1 MVSMQMS
8 GYFDN
13 AATTVMSQSALQTY
27 VETARSYPA
36 NPSSSHSEGRRA
48 AALLSQSRER
58 VASLLKTESEHIT
71 FTAGATEANDIIL
84 SSLLWRPQSGQ
95 VVFSGIEHSSIL
107 QWNQLLAHLGW
118 TVTTVAAPSGFIEP
132 QQLAAAL
139 TAKTRLVSVML
150 VNNTVG
156 TIQDIGAIRSA
167 VRRFESESG
176 QPPIHIHSDATQ
188 ALGKI
193 DVDLAH
199 LGVDSAS
206 FSAHKFHGPRGVG
219 ILYNTKASTQSLSRG
234 GGQERGLRAGTENL
248 PAIAAMVTALEE
260 AIGALEENRRTVTA
274 LNTLLRFRLREL
286 PIITPEE
293 QSSPYILTIAIPS
306 LPSEVG
312 ERMLSDR
319 GFSVSAGSA
328 CSHNV
333 RQKGAM
339 VHNAMRLDS
348 RLAESSLRISLSP
361 DNTTEE
367 CEALAEAILTIHRN
381 HR

>member
-1 MVSMQMS
+1 
-8 GYFDN
+8 
-13 AATTVMSQSALQTY
+13 
-27 VETARSYPA
+27 
-36 NPSSSHSEGRRA
+36 
-48 AALLSQSRER
+48 
-58 VASLLKTESEHIT
+58 
-71 FTAGATEANDIIL
+71 
-84 SSLLWRPQSGQ
+84 
-95 VVFSGIEHSSIL
+95 
-107 QWNQLLAHLGW
+107 
-118 TVTTVAAPSGFIEP
+118 
-132 QQLAAAL
+132 
-139 TAKTRLVSVML
+139 ML

-274 LNTLLRFRLREL
+274 LNTLLRSRLREL